1 MLLIYFY
8 QFVLSFFASASFGV
22 LFNAPRNAL
31 VSCGATGAFGWIVF
45 YLFREGGTDLVL
57 SSFLGALTLSAIAI
71 LNSRRRKMP
80 ILLFITCGIIP
91 LVPGGLA
98 YDAMR
103 HVVFNEYMTALEYGF
118 EAALIS
124 LAIAMGII
132 STEMADQ
139 VLQTIRRKLKREEV

>member
-1 MLLIYFY
+1 
-8 QFVLSFFASASFGV
+8 
-22 LFNAPRNAL
+22 
-31 VSCGATGAFGWIVF
+31 
-45 YLFREGGTDLVL
+45 
-57 SSFLGALTLSAIAI
+57 I
-71 LNSRRRKMP
+71 LNSRRRNMP

-139 VLQTIRRKLKREEV
+139 VMQTIRRKLKREEV

>member
-1 MLLIYFY
+1 
-8 QFVLSFFASASFGV
+8 
-22 LFNAPRNAL
+22 
-31 VSCGATGAFGWIVF
+31 
-45 YLFREGGTDLVL
+45 
-57 SSFLGALTLSAIAI
+57 
-71 LNSRRRKMP
+71 MP
-80 ILLFITCGIIP
+80 IILFITCGSIP

-103 HVVFNEYMTALEYGF
+103 HVVLNEYMTALEYGF

-139 VLQTIRRKLKREEV
+139 VLQTIRKKLKREEV